1 MEHDEATR
9 TVHRLASLMPRGAGV
24 GLSTSMVRHGQVDRR
39 SGVVREGDD
48 ETGRGTGQ
56 RAGHRVGRRLVLNL
70 HRLGHGAESYY
81 LDQVV
86 SGVED
91 YYVGAGEATG
101 LLAGYG

>member
-48 ETGRGTGQ
+48 EPDEEQDSSPDTVWDGD
-56 RAGHRVGRRLVLNL
+56 
-70 HRLGHGAESYY
+70 SC
-81 LDQVV
+81 
-86 SGVED
+86 
-91 YYVGAGEATG
+91 
-101 LLAGYG
+101 